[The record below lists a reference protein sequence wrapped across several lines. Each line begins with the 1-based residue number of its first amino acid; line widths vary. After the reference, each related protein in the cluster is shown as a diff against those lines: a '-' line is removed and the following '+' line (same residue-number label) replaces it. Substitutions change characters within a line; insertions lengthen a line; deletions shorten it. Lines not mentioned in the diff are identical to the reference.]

1 MSADQQAEQ
10 EQQDWPLSLEE
21 YARYGRQMIM
31 PEWGLGGQ
39 LAVRNARVA
48 VVGAGGLGCPVLQ
61 YIVGAGVGEVTVIDH
76 DTVSASNLHR
86 QVLHTTERVGMNKA
100 LSACIALK
108 AINPHPSLDPVA
120 EPITPTNAITL
131 LRDHDLVLDCTD
143 RPYTRYLI
151 NDACVRLSLPLV
163 SGAALGAAGQWAVY
177 GGSPE
182 GTKRACYRC
191 LWPKPG
197 PSSRCDEAG
206 VWGPVTGMV
215 GSGMAAEAL
224 RLLTSNGGG
233 KVALHIL
240 HMGGSPMV
248 RTVGMRP
255 ASAKCVACG
264 PSATLTDNLES
275 EDYAALCGETAPLPE
290 VDRLTV
296 QDLRAV
302 ASLPEVVVVDT
313 RPPHEYR
320 ICSLP
325 NTANIP
331 LASVLASP
339 ESVPSGRAIFLCR
352 RGNDSQLAAAALRQL
367 GRDATDVRGGL
378 VAWSREIDPRFPLY

>member
-1 MSADQQAEQ
+1 MA
-10 EQQDWPLSLEE
+10 QQDEHEWPLSLDE

-31 PEWGLGGQ
+31 PEWGLDGQ
-39 LAVRNARVA
+39 LAVRKARVA
-48 VVGAGGLGCPVLQ
+48 VVGAGGLGCPALQ
-61 YIVGAGVGEVTVIDH
+61 YIIGAGVGEVTIIDH

-86 QVLHTTERVGMNKA
+86 QVLHTTERVGMNKT

-108 AINPHPSLDPVA
+108 AINPHPTLNPVT
-120 EPITPTNAITL
+120 EPLTPANALTI

-177 GGSPE
+177 GGSYDD
-182 GTKRACYRC
+182 TKRACYRC

-197 PSSRCDEAG
+197 PSGRCDEAG

-224 RLLTSNGGG
+224 RLLASGGGG
-233 KVALHIL
+233 KGSLHIL
-240 HMGGSPMV
+240 HLGGSPMV

-255 ASAKCVACG
+255 RSAKTFVQ
-264 PSATLTDNLES
+264 LL
-275 EDYAALCGETAPLPE
+275 AP
-290 VDRLTV
+290 
-296 QDLRAV
+296 
-302 ASLPEVVVVDT
+302 PEVVVIDT
-313 RPPHEYR
+313 RPPHEYG

-325 NTANIP
+325 HTM
-331 LASVLASP
+331 S
-339 ESVPSGRAIFLCR
+339 RAIFLCR
-352 RGNDSQLAAAALRQL
+352 RGNDSQVAAAAFRQS
-367 GRDATDVRGGL
+367 GREATDVRGGL
-378 VAWSREIDPRFPLY
+378 VAWSHEIDPHFPLY

>member
-1 MSADQQAEQ
+1 MA
-10 EQQDWPLSLEE
+10 QQDEHEWPLSLDE

-31 PEWGLGGQ
+31 PEWGLDGQ
-39 LAVRNARVA
+39 LAVRKARVA
-48 VVGAGGLGCPVLQ
+48 VVGAGGLGCPALQ
-61 YIVGAGVGEVTVIDH
+61 YIIGAGVGEVTIIDH

-86 QVLHTTERVGMNKA
+86 QVLHTTERVGMNKT

-108 AINPHPSLDPVA
+108 AINPHPTLNPVT
-120 EPITPTNAITL
+120 EPLTPANALTI

-177 GGSPE
+177 GGSYDD
-182 GTKRACYRC
+182 TKRACYRC

-197 PSSRCDEAG
+197 PSGRCDEAG

-224 RLLTSNGGG
+224 RLLASGGGG
-233 KVALHIL
+233 KGSLHIL
-240 HMGGSPMV
+240 HLGGSPMV

-255 ASAKCVACG
+255 RSAKCVACG
-264 PSATLTDNLES
+264 PNATVTDDLDS
-275 EDYAALCGETAPLPE
+275 HDYVALCGETPAVPE
-290 VDRLTV
+290 VPDRMSV
-296 QDLRAV
+296 GDLRAV
-302 ASLPEVVVVDT
+302 VGSPEVVVIDT
-313 RPPHEYR
+313 RPPHEYG

-325 NTANIP
+325 HTMNIP
-331 LASVLASP
+331 LASILASRAD
-339 ESVPSGRAIFLCR
+339 VPPGRAIFLCR
-352 RGNDSQLAAAALRQL
+352 RGNDSQVAAAAFRQS
-367 GRDATDVRGGL
+367 GREATDVRGGL
-378 VAWSREIDPRFPLY
+378 VAWSHEIDPHFPLY